1 MLNNKEKNNMGKL
14 NELTETEYVVDQ
26 AELCQFIKE
35 RLDTMYN
42 ALNLTVEDIDM
53 ILNLEMEY
61 LHMKGIAE

>member
-1 MLNNKEKNNMGKL
+1 MGKS